1 MLSDS
6 KKIECKN
13 ININWDDFIFESN
26 LLQEFISVKLLADI
40 FPVLGDQ

>member
-13 ININWDDFIFESN
+13 ININWD
-26 LLQEFISVKLLADI
+26 EFISVKLLADI